1 MVSKKIN
8 YKKTVKRIWLIYFS
22 FIAFIILLFFI
33 ISKGWLG
40 FMPSFEELENPKS
53 NLAAEVISADQVVL
67 GTYFIENRSNVH
79 FNELSPFL
87 VNALI
92 ATEDARFEK
101 HSGIDT
107 KGMFRVFFKSV
118 LFGKKS
124 AGGGSTITQQLAKNL
139 FPRKKH
145 QNKLLLIFSK
155 LREWITAIKLERNY
169 TKDEIISMYYN
180 TVDFGSNAF
189 GIRSASKTYF
199 GKEPSELKIEEAAML
214 VGMLKAPT
222 RFSPVRHKDVALQ
235 RRDVVLYQMYK
246 YNYIKKNQYDSL
258 KIIPIDVSNYHVQN
272 QNAGKATYFREYI
285 RQQLD
290 DWCDNH
296 YKEDGSPYN
305 LYKDG
310 LKIYTTINSKMQ
322 QYAEEAVR
330 EYIGKELQPA
340 FFRHWKGHRNAP
352 FDPQLTDEERS
363 NIIRDAMSRTQRYAR
378 LKEQGLSPV
387 EIKLA
392 FSKPVKMR
400 VFSWKGERDTTMSP
414 LDSIKYYKFFLR
426 AGLMSMEP
434 QTGFVRAYVGGI
446 NYKHFKFDQVMQ
458 AKRQVG
464 STFKPFI
471 YTLALQELGYSPCK
485 KVPNIPVSFDLPDG
499 TKWIPDNAEKDDEG
513 KMVTLKYALANSIT
527 SISAYLMKRLSP
539 GGVIELAR
547 KMGVTSQIDAV
558 PSICLGTPSLSLY
571 EMVGAMSTFADK
583 GVYIKP
589 VFITR
594 IEDKN
599 GKILDRFATEK
610 KEAMS
615 EETAYL
621 MIDLLKG
628 VVLHG
633 TSVRLIYKY
642 KFNNPIAGKTG
653 TTQNYSDG
661 WFMGLTPNLVSGVW
675 VGCED
680 RSCHF
685 RSMQLG
691 QGANEALPIWAIYM
705 RKVYN
710 DKTLNIFQGDFER
723 PAKPLSVETDCS
735 KYEAEHKNESSSGN
749 EVF

>member
-8 YKKTVKRIWLIYFS
+8 YNRTVKRIWLFYVS
-22 FIAFIILLFFI
+22 FIAFLLLLFFVV
-33 ISKGWLG
+33 SKGWLG

-53 NLAAEVISADQVVL
+53 NLASEVISADQSVL
-67 GTYFIENRSNVH
+67 GTYFIENRSNAH
-79 FNELSPFL
+79 FNELSPYL

-92 ATEDARFEK
+92 ATEDARFEQ

-107 KGMFRVFFKSV
+107 RGMFRVFFKSV
-118 LFGKKS
+118 LFGEKS
-124 AGGGSTITQQLAKNL
+124 SGGGSTITQQLAKNL

-155 LREWITAIKLERNY
+155 VREWITAIKLERNY
-169 TKDEIISMYYN
+169 TKNEIISMYYN

-189 GIRSASKTYF
+189 GIKSGAKTYF
-199 GKEPSELKIEEAAML
+199 GKEPSELKIEEASML
-214 VGMLKAPT
+214 VGMLKAPSK
-222 RFSPVRHKDVALQ
+222 FNPARHMDVALQ

-246 YNYIKKNQYDSL
+246 YKYITKNAYDSL
-258 KIIPIDVSNYHVQN
+258 KVIPIDITNYHVQN
-272 QNAGKATYFREYI
+272 QNSGKATYFREYI
-285 RQQLD
+285 RQELD
-290 DWCDNH
+290 EWCKTH

-310 LKIYTTINSKMQ
+310 LKVYTTINSKMQ
-322 QYAEEAVR
+322 LYAEEAVK
-330 EYIGKELQPA
+330 EYLGKELQPA
-340 FFRHWKGHRNAP
+340 FFRHWKGHKNAP
-352 FDPQLTDEERS
+352 FDAQLSTDEVNQIMNS
-363 NIIRDAMSRTQRYAR
+363 AMVRTQRYER
-378 LKEQGLSPV
+378 LKEQGLSPQ
-387 EIKLA
+387 EIKLV
-392 FSKPVKMR
+392 FSKPVRMR

-414 LDSIKYYKFFLR
+414 MDSIRYYKFFLR
-426 AGLMSMEP
+426 TGLMSMEP

-446 NYKHFKFDQVMQ
+446 NYKNFKFDQVMQ

-471 YTLALQELGYSPCK
+471 YTLALQELGYSPCR
-485 KVPNIPVSFDLPDG
+485 KVPNIPVSFDMPDG
-499 TKWIPDNAEKDDEG
+499 SKWTPENSEKDDEG
-513 KMVTLKYALANSIT
+513 KMVTLKYALANSINY
-527 SISAYLMKRLSP
+527 ISAYLMKRLSP

-571 EMVGAMSTFADK
+571 EMVGAMSTFANK

-589 VFITR
+589 IFITR

-599 GKILDRFATEK
+599 GKILERFVTEK

-633 TSVRLIYKY
+633 TSSRLIYKY

-680 RSCHF
+680 RACHF
-685 RSMQLG
+685 RSMALG

-705 RKVYN
+705 HKVYN
-710 DKTLNIFQGDFER
+710 DKTLNIYQGDFER
-723 PAKPLSVETDCS
+723 PSKPISIETDCDR
-735 KYEAEHKNESSSGN
+735 YEKEHKNESAPGN
-749 EVF
+749 EGF